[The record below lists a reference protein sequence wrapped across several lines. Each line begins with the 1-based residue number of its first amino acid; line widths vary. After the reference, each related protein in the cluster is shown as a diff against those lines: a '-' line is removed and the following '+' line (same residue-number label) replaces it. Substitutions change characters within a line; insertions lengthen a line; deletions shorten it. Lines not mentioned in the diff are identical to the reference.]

1 MHTKPMS
8 EHQGTFQP
16 PEAKR
21 YRCLECKQQS
31 AICRLW
37 ESSCGGYE
45 DYKYA
50 CQNTDCRFSWWVEGS
65 DS

>member
-8 EHQGTFQP
+8 ELNGEFTKTE
-16 PEAKR
+16 PEK
-21 YRCLECKQQS
+21 YTCHKCQKQE
-31 AICRLW
+31 AICKVW

-45 DYKYA
+45 DYKYICKA
-50 CQNTDCRFSWWVEGS
+50 CGYIWWVDGI